1 MPGIVGL
8 AGRGFA
14 EEHRGTLRAM
24 VSAMAHEPFYSTGT
38 YANESLALS
47 LGWIAHRQSF
57 ADCMPVWNEARDV
70 CLIFAGEEFAD
81 ASELRRLKRNGHA
94 VDPGAA
100 SYLVHL
106 YEELGIGFVGRLN
119 GWFSGVVVDLRER
132 KIVLFNDRYGL
143 GRIYY
148 HEHPTGFYFASE
160 AKSLLRVLPELREL
174 DLASLAETFS
184 FGCVLENR
192 TLFPKISL
200 VPPGSIWTLS
210 GGRIADKQAC
220 FSPGAWEGL
229 PRLGGHEYVERLR
242 DTFGRVVPKYLRG
255 PQPVGMSLTGG
266 LDGRMIMAWANPA
279 PGALPCYSFRGPYR
293 DCADVK
299 IARRVAESSRQRHE
313 TIVVGPQFFA
323 QFPDLAAKAVYV
335 SDGAMDVTGAV
346 ELYVNGLARGIAPVR
361 LTGNYGSEILRGNV
375 AFRPAA
381 VDPALLAPEFSGLVA
396 AAPATYARQRQG
408 HDLSFIAFKQVPW
421 HHYSRFAV
429 ESSQATMRSPYL
441 DNDLVALAY
450 QAPAELARS
459 QEPALQAIAA
469 GHAGLAALPT
479 DRGVV
484 YPRVPVASA
493 VRELAQKFLIKAEY
507 ACDYGMPDWLAR
519 LDRMLSPLHPE
530 RLFLGRHKFYHFRV
544 WYRDRLRDY
553 LGDVL
558 LDARARSRPYIDG
571 RSLARMVDD
580 HIAGRRNCTS
590 DLHRVLTAELAQRQL
605 LEDGN
610 R

>member
-8 AGRGFA
+8 IGRGFA
-14 EEHRGTLRAM
+14 AEHRETLRVM

-70 CLIFAGEEFAD
+70 CLIFSGEEFGD
-81 ASELRRLKRNGHA
+81 ASELQRLKRNGHA
-94 VDPGAA
+94 FEPGDA

-132 KIVLFNDRYGL
+132 KVVLFNDRYGL

-148 HEHPTGFYFASE
+148 HEHPTGFYFSSE
-160 AKSLLRVLPELREL
+160 AKSLLRALPELREL
-174 DLASLAETFS
+174 DLGSLGETFS

-210 GGRIADKQAC
+210 GGRVAAKQAY

-229 PRLGGHEYVERLR
+229 PRLGGREYVERLG
-242 DTFGRVVPKYLRG
+242 DTFGRLVPKYLRG
-255 PQPVGMSLTGG
+255 PQQVGMSLTGG
-266 LDGRMIMAWANPA
+266 LDGRMIMAWAHPA

-299 IARRVAESSRQRHE
+299 IARRVAKSSRQRHE
-313 TIVVGPQFFA
+313 TIAVGPQFFA
-323 QFPDLAAKAVYV
+323 QFPGLAAKAVYF
-335 SDGAMDVTGAV
+335 SDGTMDVTGAV

-375 AFRPAA
+375 AFRPAP
-381 VDPALLAPEFSGLVA
+381 VDPALLAPEFSGLVTA
-396 AAPATYARQRQG
+396 ASATYARQRQG
-408 HDLSFIAFKQVPW
+408 HDLSFVAFKQVPW

-429 ESSQATMRSPYL
+429 ESSQVTMRSPYL

-450 QAPAELARS
+450 QAPAELAHS
-459 QEPALQAIAA
+459 QDPALQVIAA
-469 GHAGLAALPT
+469 GNAELGTIPT
-479 DRGVV
+479 DRGVLH
-484 YPRVPVASA
+484 PRVPVASA
-493 VRELAQKFLIKAEY
+493 VRELVQKFLIKAEY
-507 ACDYGMPDWLAR
+507 AYDYGMPDWLTR
-519 LDRMLSPLHPE
+519 LDRTLAPLHLE
-530 RLFLGRHKFYHFRV
+530 RLFLGRHKFYHFRA
-544 WYRDRLRDY
+544 WYRNGLRDY

-558 LDARARSRPYIDG
+558 LDARARARPYVNG
-571 RSLARMVDD
+571 RALARMVDD
-580 HIAGRRNCTS
+580 HVAGRRNCTS
-590 DLHRVLTAELAQRQL
+590 DLHRVLTAELLQRQL